1 MEAFDLT
8 YRDHLAELQQIDLAN
23 RAHARRLELRS
34 DKIVIPF
41 FGRQHLISKQGIV
54 DSDGKAP
61 TTAVATVLLTYK
73 LHFANAICKL
83 PRPAELSLR
92 QIFHSCILII

>member
-1 MEAFDLT
+1 MEAFDHT
-8 YRDHLAELQQIDLAN
+8 YRDHLAQLQKIDLAD
-23 RAHARRLELRS
+23 RAHARGLEWRS

-61 TTAVATVLLTYK
+61 TPAVATVLLTYV
-73 LHFANAICKL
+73 LRNEIIPPAN
-83 PRPAELSLR
+83 PE
-92 QIFHSCILII
+92 